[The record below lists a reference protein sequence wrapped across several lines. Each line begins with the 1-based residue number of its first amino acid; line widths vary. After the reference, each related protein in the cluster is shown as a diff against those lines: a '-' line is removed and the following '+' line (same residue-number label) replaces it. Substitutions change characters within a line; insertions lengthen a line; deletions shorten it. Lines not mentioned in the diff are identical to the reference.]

1 MAIGS
6 RHRGSGN
13 ETTSL
18 SMHRSTVRS
27 ADAAWQ
33 ALSMR
38 DRRFDGR
45 FVYAVSSTG
54 LYCRPSCPA
63 RHPLRRNTMLYGTAQ
78 EAERHGFQACSRCSP
93 GTSAETLAES
103 CVKAVIH
110 YIDAHPSQRITLKAL
125 SRTTGLSPNYV
136 HEAFRRIVGLTP
148 KTYHDIRRI
157 ELFKAHLRQG
167 DSIAG
172 ASYSAGYGS
181 SRALYV
187 SARRVMGMTPS
198 VFRRG
203 AGIQIRFAVI
213 KSPLGLVLVA
223 GTQMGLCAV
232 LEGANRNQL
241 YHDLRQNFP
250 NAVFIHESPA
260 PAGWTAV
267 VRSSGIEDPFV
278 SRLSNVVRVRIL
290 RAKVLLAQH

>member
-1 MAIGS
+1 
-6 RHRGSGN
+6 
-13 ETTSL
+13 
-18 SMHRSTVRS
+18 MHRSTIRS
-27 ADAAWQ
+27 ADAAWH

-38 DRRFDGR
+38 DRHFDGR
-45 FVYAVSSTG
+45 FVYAVNSTG

-63 RHPLRRNTMLYGTAQ
+63 RHPLRRNTMLYGTAE
-78 EAERHGFQACSRCSP
+78 EAERHGFLACSRCSP

-110 YIDAHPSQRITLKAL
+110 YIDAHPSRRITLKAL
-125 SRTTGLSPNYV
+125 SQTTGLSPNYV

-148 KTYHDIRRI
+148 KAYHDARRI

-187 SARRVMGMTPS
+187 SARKVMGMTPS

-203 AGIQIRFAVI
+203 GGLQIRFAVI
-213 KSPLGLVLVA
+213 KSPFGLVLVA

-232 LEGANRNQL
+232 LEGASRRQL
-241 YHDLRQNFP
+241 YHHLGRNFP

-260 PAGWTAV
+260 PPIWTAA
-267 VRSSGIEDPFV
+267 VRSSSVEDPFV
-278 SRLSNVVRVRIL
+278 SRLPDAVRIRIF
-290 RAKVLLAQH
+290 RARVLLSRY